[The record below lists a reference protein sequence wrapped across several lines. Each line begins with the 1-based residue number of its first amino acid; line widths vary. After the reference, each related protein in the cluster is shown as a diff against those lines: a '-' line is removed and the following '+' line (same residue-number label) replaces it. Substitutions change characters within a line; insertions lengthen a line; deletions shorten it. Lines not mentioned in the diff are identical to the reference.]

1 MPRYVP
7 GVSDPVQAARADRAA
22 KTAKEVGERYRKAQ
36 QDRVRAAIDC
46 IEAGMSEALTA
57 ELVGCSKMTLRKWLG
72 K

>member
-7 GVSDPVQAARADRAA
+7 GISDPAQAARADRAA
-22 KTAKEVGERYRKAQ
+22 RAAKEVGERYRTAQ
-36 QDRVRAAIDC
+36 QDRVQAALDC
-46 IEAGMSEALTA
+46 IEAGVSETLTA